1 MVPSKSS
8 PAGEFQ
14 VLLSVLS
21 VALTSGI
28 FIDLFLRVDQTYT
41 PLYPKNCFHL
51 FNSFF
56 YVHFLLNKEK
66 VNESL

>member
-8 PAGEFQ
+8 PEAAFQ

-28 FIDLFLRVDQTYT
+28 FIGLFLLIDQT
-41 PLYPKNCFHL
+41 PPPALAGEVLPF
-51 FNSFF
+51 
-56 YVHFLLNKEK
+56 V
-66 VNESL
+66 